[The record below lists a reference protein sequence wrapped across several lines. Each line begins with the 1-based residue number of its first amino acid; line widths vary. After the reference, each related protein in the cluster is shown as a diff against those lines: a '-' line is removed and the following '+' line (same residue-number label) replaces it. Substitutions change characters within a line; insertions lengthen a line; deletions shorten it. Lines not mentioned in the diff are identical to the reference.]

1 MEEPSR
7 SEVNDDDDYVESDDD
22 YVGNDQFDDDM
33 ELDSYIE
40 AYPES
45 KLVYL
50 QSKTSR
56 SKKVK
61 NEINNLKHMK
71 SVDDEFK
78 MRLYLEEDLQ
88 RLYLYIH
95 TDQISLKD
103 ITTEE
108 KKLFE
113 EIENGLVYRVQF
125 AVRQRRLVTDLEK
138 QGLLANSKKAWED
151 ATFGLTEVSKIVW
164 VWHTERL
171 LPISMAIL
179 TELNCGMGKD
189 DFNSGVRQLLT
200 QVIDAQDI
208 AAIMEEDDTPAE
220 EDDTGEGGQTVVMP
234 VPLAVGGQEDTRKG
248 EEDDADMKFELAG
261 GA

>member
-1 MEEPSR
+1 MLLVSSIAFPAASLLLLLPFHSRRTFIVHRAYLLALAVGQSNTHDSTLSYRIDHEEPSR

-88 RLYLYIH
+88 RLYL
-95 TDQISLKD
+95 
-103 ITTEE
+103 
-108 KKLFE
+108 
-113 EIENGLVYRVQF
+113 
-125 AVRQRRLVTDLEK
+125 
-138 QGLLANSKKAWED
+138 
-151 ATFGLTEVSKIVW
+151 
-164 VWHTERL
+164 
-171 LPISMAIL
+171 
-179 TELNCGMGKD
+179 
-189 DFNSGVRQLLT
+189 
-200 QVIDAQDI
+200 
-208 AAIMEEDDTPAE
+208 
-220 EDDTGEGGQTVVMP
+220 
-234 VPLAVGGQEDTRKG
+234 
-248 EEDDADMKFELAG
+248 
-261 GA
+261 